1 MSHAPV
7 MADLALQLTQQHV
20 LSARP
25 DAPVVAPRRRRRR
38 RFSAPET
45 ETQRTRS

>member
-7 MADLALQLTQQHV
+7 MADLAVRLTQQHV

-25 DAPVVAPRRRRRR
+25 DAPVVAPRRRRLL
-38 RFSAPET
+38 RFGAQVT
-45 ETQRTRS
+45 VQRTRS

>member
-1 MSHAPV
+1 MSNAPV
-7 MADLALQLTQQHV
+7 MADLAVRLTQQHV

-25 DAPVVAPRRRRRR
+25 DARVVAPRRRRRL
-38 RFSAPET
+38 AVPAT